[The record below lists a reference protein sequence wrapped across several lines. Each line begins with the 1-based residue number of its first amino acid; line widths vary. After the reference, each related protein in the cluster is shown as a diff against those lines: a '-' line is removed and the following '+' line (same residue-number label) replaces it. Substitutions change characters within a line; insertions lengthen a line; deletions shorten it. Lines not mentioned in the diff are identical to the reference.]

1 MATTSS
7 LELLRTLLVD
17 RMSIDA
23 SDIVLEANLRDDL
36 GMDSLDALELA
47 AGLDEDL
54 GIKVPEDEL
63 GDLRTV
69 QDVILRIDRAR
80 ESGA

>member
-1 MATTSS
+1 MSNTTSFD
-7 LELLRTLLVD
+7 LLRTLLVE

-23 SDIVLEANLRDDL
+23 DEIAPEANLRDDL

-69 QDVILRIDRAR
+69 QDVVLRIDQAR
-80 ESGA
+80 EGSD